1 MLFLTYCTQC
11 CNEHGAAR
19 VFSQKCRHSSWYIS
33 RSGTAVSYSSYV
45 FNFWGNIYAIFHRGC
60 INLVFHQQ
68 YTGFPF
74 LHILTSTYY
83 LLSFWYEPFWQVWGD
98 MLSWFWF
105 AFPWWLVMLSIFSCT
120 CWPSIYLHWKNV
132 YSTPQPIFKLDC
144 LLLNCMRSLYILDI
158 NTLADTWFA
167 NVLADTWFFP
177 MWQVILSF
185 C

>member
-11 CNEHGAAR
+11 CSEHGAAR

-105 AFPWWLVMLSIFSCT
+105 AFPWWLVMLNLFSCAY
-120 CWPSIYLHWKNV
+120 WPAVYFPCNTKTSCLPMFPVWLYHKFAFHQYYCLHNDYMNKMTIW
-132 YSTPQPIFKLDC
+132 
-144 LLLNCMRSLYILDI
+144 
-158 NTLADTWFA
+158 TLQIA
-167 NVLADTWFFP
+167 
-177 MWQVILSF
+177 M
-185 C
+185 